1 MLVDLT
7 TNGKR
12 FIEVIENDC
21 IEVTG
26 STSGLIFF
34 MKLKAD
40 IYRYMT
46 EFAIGIDFTHFKDE
60 ADTLYK
66 KATLML
72 KYWRQKKMANN
83 PDDDKIDTL
92 RLSLQLN
99 YAVFMY
105 DIKNEKKQGLRNL
118 KKLI

>member
-1 MLVDLT
+1 LLVDLT

>member
-1 MLVDLT
+1 
-7 TNGKR
+7 
-12 FIEVIENDC
+12 
-21 IEVTG
+21 
-26 STSGLIFF
+26 

-118 KKLI
+118 KKPQRYPSVVYQRVCTLLPDHPRDGQANRCHGRTKT